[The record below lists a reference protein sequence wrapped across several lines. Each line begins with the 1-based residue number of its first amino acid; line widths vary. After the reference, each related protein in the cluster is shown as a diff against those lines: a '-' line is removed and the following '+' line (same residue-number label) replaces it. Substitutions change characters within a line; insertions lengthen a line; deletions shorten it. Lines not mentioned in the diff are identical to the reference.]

1 MTIFCYH
8 RNMKKNE
15 KEIIRYYNIHGVS
28 LTESHAPIKFPSH
41 WHNAAEFTLILKEG
55 CRYKIAD
62 TVYSPAPGDILLI
75 WPRELHETLFTPE
88 GGSMFIQFTSGLMEN
103 NTDLVAASGFLKEC
117 HHISVKKEP
126 ELAKSLTVLLNDLK
140 ENYNKKQY
148 FVETKCK
155 LLIYDML
162 MLIGEYV
169 MREHR
174 EQIGNENFSDK
185 SWDYIRAACS
195 YVADHSA
202 EDISQADAA
211 AQIGLSP
218 YYFSKLFNEYTQM
231 TFPAYL
237 AGIRVQN
244 AINLLADDHY
254 SITDCAF
261 MSGFQSTTTFN
272 KVFREATGCTPREY
286 RKLHKHGR

>member
-1 MTIFCYH
+1 
-8 RNMKKNE
+8 MKKTN

-28 LTESHAPIKFPSH
+28 LTDASSPVKFPSH

-55 CRYKIAD
+55 CRYRIGD
-62 TVYSPAPGDILLI
+62 TVYTPEPGDLLLI

-88 GGSMFIQFTSGLMEN
+88 RASMFIQFSSGLLEN

-117 HHISVKKEP
+117 HHISAKKDP
-126 ELAKSLTVLLNDLK
+126 ELARKLTTLMNK
-140 ENYNKKQY
+140 IRENYRKKQY
-148 FVETKCK
+148 FVETRCK

-162 MLIGEYV
+162 ILIGEYV
-169 MREHR
+169 MKEHR

-195 YVADHSA
+195 YVADHSS

-244 AINLLADDHY
+244 AINLLANDRY

-272 KVFREATGCTPREY
+272 KVFRETTGCTPREY